1 MKIRRFGK
9 IYMHKILI
17 DRFYE
22 FQKSTQKWK
31 VLTFCAIF
39 THYKAFTELFLFF
52 WYTVDPWDHV
62 GAFFKKIQDKFFFIK
77 IIVSPLVMGH
87 A

>member
-1 MKIRRFGK
+1 MGESGSQLKNLKNWWKFGDLEK

-39 THYKAFTELFLFF
+39 THNKAFTELFLFF
-52 WYTVDPWDHV
+52 WYTVDP
-62 GAFFKKIQDKFFFIK
+62 
-77 IIVSPLVMGH
+77 
-87 A
+87 